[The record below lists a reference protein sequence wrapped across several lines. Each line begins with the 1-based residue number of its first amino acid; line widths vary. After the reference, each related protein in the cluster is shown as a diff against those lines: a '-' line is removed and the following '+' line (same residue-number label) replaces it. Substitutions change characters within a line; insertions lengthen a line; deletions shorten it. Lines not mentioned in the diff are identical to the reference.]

1 MTPPD
6 NAAPDVALD
15 LLETGPDLDVI
26 ARQITA
32 AKRKLKKGVPS
43 KVDLANAMV
52 SLSITDTI
60 KGSSTLTLTMK
71 DDDWS
76 LMDSGFFD
84 NDENGRLDAIDIN
97 YPNRSRFWWRITQV
111 SPSAN
116 QMIEIVLMERQAIS
130 LMAHRGPVKASR
142 AKKTRAEFLKSL
154 ADKVKAYGG
163 VQFKSVDLH
172 VRQTIDAPS
181 TTGPGAASGNVLSEG
196 DSLAVGTEGKLTT
209 SGGKVSTRAAV
220 GRTSSQGVADLED
233 ASLPATL
240 VVQLGTNDTDVSTF
254 RANVKKV
261 LGMGGV
267 KRVFWVNISRPVL
280 GGTTDT
286 ELNAV
291 LEDEAKGSAKLD
303 IVDWEGAVSSGKA
316 TMSGDNIHPTA
327 AGYEYRAKLI
337 NAALKGPSSASSFAP
352 DETKKAAKSTDDKEA
367 DKDQGISSDEKLKIK
382 GQKATKDQLD
392 QAERALGVAQDLGA
406 SDRAVVAMVCAGIG
420 ESSFKAVMNAG
431 GSPYGGVFQGNVR
444 SGLWEIDDTEG
455 MARAFLKGGKGFQ
468 GGGAIKLAN
477 DHADWGPGLIAVTV
491 EGSRS
496 NFSSDDQA
504 ENFYGKY
511 KVEAERI
518 IEAYGGAGF
527 GEGSGGSTYTKQYN
541 FAVGSPE
548 NPRETYW
555 DAMNRLADEVKWA
568 LFFDG
573 NRLYY
578 DPETTLIK
586 QKPAAV
592 IGRDDPEVVD
602 WSYTWDARH
611 IATEMTLDLICDPF
625 QYRAGQVFKLDN
637 FGPASTG
644 STATPKL
651 PGRWLIA
658 EIERDRSAL
667 SSSFTLKQ
675 PDKPGPEPASEVGT
689 RDDAASTSASGE
701 GDLYAACKQ
710 ISDEGHTYPHPD
722 THHGPFSGFTKD
734 TPLDCSESSYY
745 ALHLAGFYDGSQ
757 AEVSGTAAATYG
769 SPGRGDE
776 WSVYANAGHMFIQS
790 EGSGRKWRFDTGGHP
805 GISGPRLLDEH
816 RSTAGFTARHKSSS
830 SKSAKKDTKK

>member
-1 MTPPD
+1 MATAD
-6 NAAPDVALD
+6 KTAPDVALN
-15 LLETGPDLDVI
+15 LLETGPDLDII

-43 KVDLANAMV
+43 KVDLANALV

-163 VQFKSVDLH
+163 IQFKSVDLH

-254 RANVKKV
+254 RSNVKKV

-267 KRVFWVNISRPVL
+267 KRVFWVNISRPTL
-280 GGTTDT
+280 GGTSDTD
-286 ELNAV
+286 LNNV
-291 LEDEAKGSAKLD
+291 LEDEAKSSGKLD
-303 IVDWEGAVSSGKA
+303 IIDWEGAVSSGKA
-316 TMSGDNIHPTA
+316 AMSGDNIHPTA

-337 NAALKGPSSASSFAP
+337 NAALKGPSSSSTTA
-352 DETKKAAKSTDDKEA
+352 DSSKTSNKSSDDKDA
-367 DKDQGISSDEKLKIK
+367 DKDQGINTSETLKIS
-382 GQKATKDQLD
+382 GHKASAEQLA
-392 QAERALGVAQDLGA
+392 QVERALNVAKDLNA
-406 SDRAVVAMVCAGIG
+406 PDLAVVAMVCAGIG
-420 ESSFKAVMNAG
+420 ESGFTTVINSLG
-431 GSPYGGVFQGNVR
+431 YGGVFQGQVNV
-444 SGLWEIDDTEG
+444 GGHYFEADDTEEE
-455 MARAFLKGGKGFQ
+455 AHYFLKGGKGY
-468 GGGAIKLAN
+468 GAGGAIALAN
-477 DHADWGPGLIAVTV
+477 AHPDMDPGEIATKV
-491 EGSRS
+491 EVSG
-496 NFSSDDQA
+496 QPG
-504 ENFYGKY
+504 NFYGKF
-511 KVEAERI
+511 KDEALKL

-527 GEGSGGSTYTKQYN
+527 SEGGGGTTYTKQYN
-541 FAVGSPE
+541 FAVGSSE

-592 IGRDDPEVVD
+592 IKRDDDEVVD

-625 QYRAGQVFKLDN
+625 QYRAGQVFKLEN

-644 STATPKL
+644 STASPKL
-651 PGRWLIA
+651 PGRWLIS

-675 PDKPGPEPASEVGT
+675 PDKPGPEPASEVGS
-689 RDDAASTSASGE
+689 RDDAVSTTSTADVEGSPKDVIDNVVLPIALEIADMHACSGQKLSPAQVEACNARHGHTTSGSTSDHE
-701 GDLYAACKQ
+701 GPPERAWAADMFDSRQTQAPDKEKDALAKALAEKFN
-710 ISDEGHTYPHPD
+710 IS
-722 THHGPFSGFTKD
+722 
-734 TPLDCSESSYY
+734 
-745 ALHLAGFYDGSQ
+745 
-757 AEVSGTAAATYG
+757 
-769 SPGRGDE
+769 
-776 WSVYANAGHMFIQS
+776 WS
-790 EGSGRKWRFDTGGHP
+790 GSG
-805 GISGPRLLDEH
+805 LVN
-816 RSTAGFTARHKSSS
+816 
-830 SKSAKKDTKK
+830 KDTKDYRFQLIYRTMAGGNHFNHVHFGVEAKGKK